1 MVSLPFAH
9 SPDLT
14 LGVELELQL
23 LDPTTLD
30 LVPACGAVLERIPHG
45 ETRVRPEIY
54 QSMLEVSTGI
64 CHDVR
69 QVQAELEDV
78 IGQVRRAADAT
89 GVVLASSGSHPF
101 ARYSE
106 NIPYPAQRYEEVIDR
121 NRWIARRWM
130 VFGLHVHIGARDG
143 PHAMALINGLIPYL
157 PHVLAL
163 SAISPFWQGPDAG
176 LTSSRVTILEA
187 LPTAGHP
194 CVFDTWPEFEAAFDA
209 MVASHAITSMK
220 DIWWDIRPSPDYGTV
235 EVRVCD
241 CPATVSETVAI
252 VALIHSLA
260 AWIDEE
266 YREPTGQL
274 RAQPYWV
281 VRENK
286 WRASRW
292 GMDAEAV
299 VNDRGETVLLRDDIA
314 ALLADLAPHAERI
327 GAREFLQ
334 ALAQP
339 LGYGASY
346 ERQRRVYQRA
356 RSFKA
361 VAHALVE
368 EFRHGA
374 PAA

>member
-1 MVSLPFAH
+1 MPLPFAH
-9 SPDLT
+9 SPELT

-23 LDPTTLD
+23 LDPQTRD
-30 LVPACGAVLERIPHG
+30 LTPATGKVLELLGPDHPN
-45 ETRVRPEIY
+45 VRPELY
-54 QSMLEVSTGI
+54 QSMLEVSTGV
-64 CHDVR
+64 CRDV
-69 QVQAELEDV
+69 
-78 IGQVRRAADAT
+78 GQVRRELTETVELVRGACET
-89 GVVLASSGSHPF
+89 IGVTLASSGSHPF

-106 NIPYPAQRYEEVIDR
+106 RIIYPAERYETLIDR
-121 NRWIARRWM
+121 NRWVARRLM
-130 VFGLHVHIGARDG
+130 IFGMHVHIGARDG
-143 PHAMALINGLIPYL
+143 AHAMALINGLMPYL

-163 SAISPFWQGPDAG
+163 SASSPFWQGLDTG
-176 LTSSRVTILEA
+176 LASSRITIFEA

-299 VNDRGETVLLRDDIA
+299 VNDRGETVLLRDDSA